1 MNKKTIIANFKMNK
15 TNKEVVEYLKVFKK
29 LVKGKDANIGICVP
43 YTDLATA
50 VKYAKKTGILVGSQ
64 NMNENAK
71 GAYTGEVSAA
81 MLKDIGV
88 YATLIGHSERRSYY
102 NETNKTVNAKVAT
115 ALNEGI
121 RPIVCIGEN
130 LDERNSGK
138 TNAVLRAQLKEG
150 FKDIAEEDFK
160 DVIIAYEPVWAIGT
174 GVVPTNDQIVD
185 AMASIRKTLT
195 TIYSKETAENT
206 IIQYG
211 GSVNEKNALEIAS
224 LKGVDGA
231 LVGGAGLDPNKFN
244 TIIDSFLAANK

>member
-1 MNKKTIIANFKMNK
+1 MNKKTVIANFKMNK
-15 TNKEVVEYLKVFKK
+15 TNAEVKEYIKVFKK

-43 YTDLATA
+43 FTDLALA
-50 VKYAKKTGILVGSQ
+50 AKMLKKTGILVGAQ
-64 NMNENAK
+64 NMNENDK
-71 GAYTGEVSAA
+71 GAYTGEVSSA

-102 NETNKTVNAKVAT
+102 NETNATVNKKVAK
-115 ALNEGI
+115 ALAEGI

-130 LDERNSGK
+130 LDERNNGK
-138 TNAVLRAQLKEG
+138 TNAVLKKQLTEG
-150 FKDIAEEDFK
+150 FKDIDVEDFK

-174 GVVPTNDQIVD
+174 GVVPTNKQIVD

-195 TIYSKETAENT
+195 GIYNADVAEAT

-211 GSVNEKNALEIAS
+211 GSVNEKNAAEIAS

-244 TIIDSFLAANK
+244 AIIDGFLAAK

>member
-1 MNKKTIIANFKMNK
+1 MNKKTVIANFKMNK
-15 TNKEVVEYLKVFKK
+15 TNAEVKEYIKVFKK

-43 YTDLATA
+43 YTDLALAAKLT
-50 VKYAKKTGILVGSQ
+50 KKTGILVGAQ
-64 NMNENAK
+64 NMNENDK
-71 GAYTGEVSAA
+71 GAYTGEVSSA

-102 NETNKTVNAKVAT
+102 NETNEAVNKKVAK
-115 ALNEGI
+115 ALAEGI

-130 LDERNSGK
+130 LDERNNGK
-138 TNAVLRAQLKEG
+138 TNAVLKKQIKEG
-150 FKDIAEEDFK
+150 FKDIEADDFK

-174 GVVPTNDQIVD
+174 GVVPTNKQIVD
-185 AMASIRKTLT
+185 AMASIRKTIAG
-195 TIYSKETAENT
+195 IYSAEVAEAT

-211 GSVNEKNALEIAS
+211 GSVNEKNAAEIAS

-244 TIIDSFLAANK
+244 AIIDGFLAAK